1 MQINKVCV
9 IGGSGFVGRHIAH
22 LLAAQGRR
30 VRVPARNRERAKELI
45 VLPTVDV
52 VQANVHVDDELTQAL
67 TGMDAAINLVG
78 ILHEERNGDFKRVH
92 VELPQR
98 IARICAS
105 LGVKR
110 MVHMSALKA
119 DPNGPSAYLRSKGEA
134 EAALKQTTQGPQ
146 LSVFR
151 PSVIFG
157 REDNFLNLFAKL
169 LKYFP
174 VLFLGSPQAR
184 FQPVFV
190 EDVARAIVFSLDR
203 LETFGKSYDLCGPK
217 VYTLRELVEYV
228 AQVTGQRRRIIGL
241 SDSLSY
247 LQAWAMELL
256 PQVMRKELPLTRDS
270 YYSMKVDSVCDCDFP
285 EIFGFK
291 PAALQALVPLYLTG
305 GTPRE
310 RYRMFRFKA
319 RR

>member
-9 IGGSGFVGRHIAH
+9 IGGGGFVGRHIVH
-22 LLAAQGRR
+22 LLAAQGR
-30 VRVPARNRERAKELI
+30 VVKVPTRNRERAKELI

-52 VQANVHVDDELTQAL
+52 LQADIHNDKELKQAL

-78 ILHEERNGDFKRVH
+78 ILHEARSGDFRRAH
-92 VELPQR
+92 VELPTR
-98 IARICAS
+98 IARLCVS
-105 LGVKR
+105 LGIKR
-110 MVHMSALKA
+110 LVHMSALKA
-119 DPNGPSAYLRSKGEA
+119 DPNGPSSYLRSKGEA
-134 EAALKQTTQGPQ
+134 EAALRQIAQGLA
-146 LSVFR
+146 LSIFR

-157 REDNFLNLFAKL
+157 RGDKFLNMFAKV

-174 VLFLGSPQAR
+174 VLFLASPQAR
-184 FQPVFV
+184 FQPIFV
-190 EDVARAIVFSLDR
+190 EDVAQIIVASLDK

-217 VYTLRELVEYV
+217 VYTLRELVKYV
-228 AQVTGQRRRIIGL
+228 AQVTGRRRIIIGL
-241 SDSLSY
+241 GDRLSY

-256 PQVMRKELPLTRDS
+256 PLKLMTRDN
-270 YYSMKVDSVCDCDFP
+270 YYSMKVDSVCDCNFP

-291 PAALQALVPLYLTG
+291 PTALEAVVPLYLNG

-310 RYRMFRFKA
+310 RYRGFRFKA